1 MITTSL
7 HNHCNLCDG
16 KNTPEEM
23 IAAAVKAGIT
33 DFGFSSHSYACFDM
47 GASVKNEREYIER
60 IKSVIKNNDLPVNLY
75 LGAEEDLFCPVA
87 FREEYDYIIGSVHYV
102 KQGGRIYGVDISAEV
117 LSRCIEESF
126 SSDPAAFYRAYFE
139 NVAECARRKPDI
151 LGHFDLIRL
160 CGGGIIDFSS
170 HDYIDAAIA
179 CIDECLKYD
188 VIAEVNYGGMAR
200 GKTLSPYP
208 DEFLLK
214 RIREKNGRVIVST
227 DCHDVNLIAFGLYE
241 GEKYLKSLGFTS
253 VTVMKNGKLVQQP
266 L

>member
-87 FREEYDYIIGSVHYV
+87 FREDTII
-102 KQGGRIYGVDISAEV
+102 
-117 LSRCIEESF
+117 
-126 SSDPAAFYRAYFE
+126 
-139 NVAECARRKPDI
+139 
-151 LGHFDLIRL
+151 
-160 CGGGIIDFSS
+160 
-170 HDYIDAAIA
+170 
-179 CIDECLKYD
+179 
-188 VIAEVNYGGMAR
+188 
-200 GKTLSPYP
+200 
-208 DEFLLK
+208 
-214 RIREKNGRVIVST
+214 
-227 DCHDVNLIAFGLYE
+227 
-241 GEKYLKSLGFTS
+241 
-253 VTVMKNGKLVQQP
+253 
-266 L
+266 